1 MAAKTADAQEATEAQ
16 LWLRALRAPFLVASV
31 LPFLVGVLAAY
42 QAANVFEPLL
52 FTLSLVGVI
61 LFHLATN
68 MLNDN
73 FDYRSGNDLAVEH
86 QNPFAGG
93 SRVLITG
100 RVNVTV
106 HLAVALTIFA
116 AGIAIGLLIFILLGG
131 FGTPAGQLLFVIGVI
146 GAGTV
151 YSYVGPP
158 LKLANRGL
166 GEVFVG
172 LAFGPLVVVG
182 AYLVQTGTVTLG
194 AVFLSLSMGLLV
206 AAILWINEFPDVSAD
221 VSVGKMTLM
230 ARLGPERAVNVYV
243 GLVAAAFL
251 IPVVASLLGL
261 VPPTTILTLLALPLA
276 VRAARGLRA
285 NYQDPHALIPA
296 NAGTIGL
303 TVVFSILL
311 LAGLGLGIWITI

>member
-1 MAAKTADAQEATEAQ
+1 MAAKTAEAQEATEGQ

-31 LPFLVGVLAAY
+31 LPFFVGVLAAY
-42 QAANVFEPLL
+42 QAANVFDPLL
-52 FTLSLVGVI
+52 FSLSLVGVI

-93 SRVLITG
+93 SRVLLTG
-100 RVNVTV
+100 RVNVNE
-106 HLAVALTIFA
+106 HLAVALTLFA
-116 AGIAIGLLIFILLGG
+116 AGIAIGLLIFSLLGG

-172 LAFGPLVVVG
+172 LAFGPLVVIG
-182 AYLVQTGTVTLG
+182 AFLVQTGTVTLG
-194 AVFLSLSMGLLV
+194 AVFLSFSMGLLV

-221 VSVGKMTLM
+221 VSVGKRTLM
-230 ARLGPERAVNVYV
+230 SRVGPERAVNVYV

-251 IPVVASLLGL
+251 MPVLASLFGL
-261 VPPTTILTLLALPLA
+261 VPPTTLLTLLALPFA

-285 NYQDPHALIPA
+285 NYQDPHALIPS
-296 NAGTIGL
+296 NAGTIGF

-311 LAGLGLGIWITI
+311 LVGLALGIWIPF

>member
-1 MAAKTADAQEATEAQ
+1 MAAKTAEAQEATEGQ
-16 LWLRALRAPFLVASV
+16 LWIKALRAPFLIASI

-42 QAANVFEPLL
+42 QAANVFDPLL
-52 FTLSLVGVI
+52 FALALVGVI

-93 SRVLITG
+93 SRVLVTG
-100 RVNVTV
+100 RVTVKV
-106 HLAVALTIFA
+106 HLAVALAIFA
-116 AGIAIGLLIFILLGG
+116 AGIAVGLLIFFLLGG
-131 FGTPAGQLLFVIGVI
+131 FGTRAGQLLFVIGVL
-146 GAGTV
+146 GAITV

-194 AVFLSLSMGLLV
+194 AIFLSLAMGLLV

-221 VSVGKMTLM
+221 VSVGKRTLM
-230 ARLGPERAVNVYV
+230 ARLGPERAVTVYV

-251 IPVVASLLGL
+251 MPVLASLLGL
-261 VPPTTILTLLALPLA
+261 VPPTTVLTLLALPLA
-276 VRAARGLRA
+276 VRAVRGLRA

-296 NAGTIGL
+296 NAGTVGL
-303 TVVFSILL
+303 TVVFAVLL
-311 LAGLGLGIWITI
+311 LGGLALGIWITI

>member
-1 MAAKTADAQEATEAQ
+1 MAGKTTEAREVTEGQ
-16 LWLRALRAPFLVASV
+16 LWIRALRAPFLVASV
-31 LPFLVGVLAAY
+31 LPFLVGILAAY
-42 QAANVFEPLL
+42 QAANVFDPLL
-52 FTLSLVGVI
+52 FALSLVGVI

-100 RVNVTV
+100 RVNVKM
-106 HLAVALTIFA
+106 HLAVALTIFV
-116 AGIAIGLLIFILLGG
+116 AGIADGLLIFFLLGG

-146 GAGTV
+146 GAVTV

-166 GEVFVG
+166 GEFFVG

-182 AYLVQTGTVTLG
+182 AYLVQTGTVTPG

-221 VSVGKMTLM
+221 VSVGKKTLM
-230 ARLGPERAVNVYV
+230 ARLGPERSVNVYI
-243 GLVAAAFL
+243 GLVVTAFL
-251 IPVVASLLGL
+251 MPVLASILRL
-261 VPPTTILTLLALPLA
+261 VPPTTALTLLAVPLA
-276 VRAARGLRA
+276 MRAARGLRA
-285 NYQDPHALIPA
+285 NYQDPHALIPT
-296 NAGTIGL
+296 NAGTVGL

-311 LAGLGLGIWITI
+311 LLGLGLGIWIRI

>member
-1 MAAKTADAQEATEAQ
+1 MAAKTADAQEATEGQ

-42 QAANVFEPLL
+42 QAANVFDPLL
-52 FTLSLVGVI
+52 FALSFVGVI

-73 FDYRSGNDLAVEH
+73 FDFRSGNDLAVEH

-100 RVNVTV
+100 RVNVNV
-106 HLAVALTIFA
+106 HLAVALTLFA
-116 AGIAIGLLIFILLGG
+116 AGIAVGLLIFILLGG

-172 LAFGPLVVVG
+172 LAFGPLVVIG
-182 AYLVQTGTVTLG
+182 AFLVQTGTVTLG

-221 VSVGKMTLM
+221 VSVGKRTLM
-230 ARLGPERAVNVYV
+230 SRVGPERAVNVYV

-251 IPVVASLLGL
+251 MPVLASLFGL
-261 VPPTTILTLLALPLA
+261 VPPTTLLTLLALPFA

-285 NYQDPHALIPA
+285 NYRDPHALIPS
-296 NAGTIGL
+296 NAGTIGF

-311 LAGLGLGIWITI
+311 LVGLALGIWIPF